1 MRIQPKD
8 RKRLVD
14 AAMGRI
20 PCDLVIRNAKVVN
33 VFTGEIYEGNVGIC
47 EGFIAHIQ
55 CDPDHTGRPEVPLE
69 GTKEYDAKGA
79 YLTPGFIDAHIH
91 IESTMMTPRYFAK
104 AVIPHGTTTVI
115 TDPHEIGN
123 VFGVKGVQ
131 YMHECSEDLPMRQL
145 ILAPSCVPSLP
156 GKENGGAVF
165 GVEEIAELF
174 KLPRVAGLAEV
185 MDYYG
190 VMNNDPRMV
199 SLVGH
204 CLDEEKFAQ
213 GHAFCIYGRELS
225 AYACGGPMSDHECIG
240 AQDARDRMRIGI
252 NVDAR
257 ESSISQDID
266 DIIRGLK
273 DFRYKDLVTFATDD
287 TESDDILRRG
297 HENYIANKAI
307 KAGLDPVDAIKVAT
321 INAAREAGI
330 KGIGAVA
337 PGYTADLNLFE
348 NLTNLEPKAVFYG
361 GELVAEDGKLLA
373 VIEDRDYEIEK
384 INSVSIPI
392 PSADSLKIA
401 APADREKVTCNII
414 VFDSQKGFMTDFGT
428 ADIPVKDG
436 YLDISGDPDLKYAA
450 VINRYGKGTIGHA
463 IVRSYGIKEGAVA
476 STVAHDCHNIVVIY
490 DKPENAITAMERLKE
505 NAGGYVSVR
514 DGQVLAEMKLPVA
527 GLMSNTPIETI
538 AAQSHE
544 FKKSLETLG
553 MTGVAFPLFNMAILP
568 LPVVP
573 VARLTDL
580 GMINAITQEFVPVI
594 ADNSGERT
602 QAS

>member
-1 MRIQPKD
+1 MRIQPKN
-8 RKRLVD
+8 RERLVD
-14 AAMGRI
+14 AAIGRI
-20 PCDLVIRNAKVVN
+20 PCDLVIRNAQVVN
-33 VFTGEIYEGNVGIC
+33 VFTGEVYDADVGIC
-47 EGFIAHIQ
+47 EGFIAHVQ
-55 CDPDHTGRPEVPLE
+55 CDPDKTNRPEAPLE
-69 GTKEYDAKGA
+69 GVKEYDAKGA
-79 YLTPGFIDAHIH
+79 FLTPGFVDAHIH

-123 VFGVKGVQ
+123 VFGVKGVR

-156 GKENGGAVF
+156 GKENGGASF
-165 GVEEIAELF
+165 GVEEISELF

-190 VMNNDPRMV
+190 VMNNAPRMV

-225 AYACGGPMSDHECIG
+225 AYACGGPMSDHECIS
-240 AQDARDRMRIGI
+240 AQDARDRVRVGI

-266 DIIRGLK
+266 DIIQGVK
-273 DFRYKDLVTFATDD
+273 DFRYTDLVTFATDD
-287 TESDDILRRG
+287 TESDDILKRG

-307 KAGLDPVDAIKVAT
+307 RAGLDPIDAIKVAT

-337 PGYTADLNLFE
+337 PGYTADLALFDS
-348 NLTNLEPKAVFYG
+348 LTNLEPKAVFYG

-373 VIEDRDYEIEK
+373 VIEDKDYEIEG
-384 INSVSIPI
+384 INSVSIPV
-392 PSADSLKIA
+392 PAPEKLMIA
-401 APADREKVTCNII
+401 APADRTSARCNII
-414 VFDSQKGFMTDFGT
+414 VFDPNKGFMTDFGT

-436 YLDISGDPDLKYAA
+436 FLDISGDPSLKYAA
-450 VINRYGKGTIGHA
+450 VINRYGTGTIGQA
-463 IVRSYGIKEGAVA
+463 IVKDYGIREGAVA

-490 DKPENAITAMERLKE
+490 DKPENAVTAIARLKE

-514 DGQVLAEMKLPVA
+514 DGEILAEMKLPVA

-538 AAQSHE
+538 AAQSQRL
-544 FKKSLETLG
+544 KASLETLG

-580 GMINAITQEFVPVI
+580 GMINAITQEFLPII
-594 ADNSGERT
+594 AE
-602 QAS
+602 

>member
-1 MRIQPKD
+1 MRIQPKN
-8 RKRLVD
+8 RERLVD
-14 AAMGRI
+14 AAIGRI
-20 PCDLVIRNAKVVN
+20 PCDLVIRNAQVVN
-33 VFTGEIYEGNVGIC
+33 VFTGEVYDADVGIC
-47 EGFIAHIQ
+47 EGFIAHVQ
-55 CDPDHTGRPEVPLE
+55 CDPDKTNRPEAPLE
-69 GTKEYDAKGA
+69 GVKEYDAKGA
-79 YLTPGFIDAHIH
+79 FLTPGFVDAHIH

-123 VFGVKGVQ
+123 VFGVKGVR

-156 GKENGGAVF
+156 GKENGGASF
-165 GVEEIAELF
+165 GVEEISELF

-190 VMNNDPRMV
+190 EMNNAPRMV

-225 AYACGGPMSDHECIG
+225 AYACGGPMSDHECIS
-240 AQDARDRMRIGI
+240 AQDARDRVRVGI

-266 DIIRGLK
+266 DIIRGVK
-273 DFRYKDLVTFATDD
+273 AFRYTDLVTFATDD
-287 TESDDILRRG
+287 TESDDILKRG

-307 KAGLDPVDAIKVAT
+307 RAGLDPIDAIKVAT

-337 PGYTADLNLFE
+337 PGYTADLALFDS
-348 NLTNLEPKAVFYG
+348 LTNLEPKAVFYG

-373 VIEDRDYEIEK
+373 VIEDKDYEIEG
-384 INSVSIPI
+384 INSVSIPV
-392 PSADSLKIA
+392 PAPEKLMIA
-401 APADREKVTCNII
+401 APADRTSARCNII
-414 VFDSQKGFMTDFGT
+414 VFDPNKGFMTDFGT

-436 YLDISGDPDLKYAA
+436 FLDISGDPSLKYAA
-450 VINRYGKGTIGHA
+450 VINRYGTGTIGQA
-463 IVRSYGIKEGAVA
+463 IVKDYGIREGAVA

-490 DKPENAITAMERLKE
+490 DKPENAVTAIARLKE

-514 DGQVLAEMKLPVA
+514 DGEILAEMKLPVA

-538 AAQSHE
+538 AAQSQRL
-544 FKKSLETLG
+544 KASLETLG

-580 GMINAITQEFVPVI
+580 GMINAITQEFLPII
-594 ADNSGERT
+594 AE
-602 QAS
+602 

>member
-1 MRIQPKD
+1 MRIQPKN
-8 RKRLVD
+8 RERLVD
-14 AAMGRI
+14 AAIGRI
-20 PCDLVIRNAKVVN
+20 PCDLVIRNAQVVN
-33 VFTGEIYEGNVGIC
+33 VFTGEVYDADVGIC
-47 EGFIAHIQ
+47 EGFIAHVQ
-55 CDPDHTGRPEVPLE
+55 CDPDKTNRPEAPLE
-69 GTKEYDAKGA
+69 GVKEYDAKGA
-79 YLTPGFIDAHIH
+79 FLTPGFVDAHIH

-123 VFGVKGVQ
+123 VFGVKGVR

-156 GKENGGAVF
+156 GKENGGASF
-165 GVEEIAELF
+165 GVEEISELF

-190 VMNNDPRMV
+190 VMNNAPRMV

-204 CLDEEKFAQ
+204 CLNEEKFAQ

-225 AYACGGPMSDHECIG
+225 AYACGGPMSDHECIS
-240 AQDARDRMRIGI
+240 AQDARDRVRVGI

-266 DIIRGLK
+266 DIIRGVK
-273 DFRYKDLVTFATDD
+273 DFRYTDLVTFATDD
-287 TESDDILRRG
+287 TESDDILKRG

-307 KAGLDPVDAIKVAT
+307 RAGLDPIDAIKVAT

-337 PGYTADLNLFE
+337 PGYTADLALFDS
-348 NLTNLEPKAVFYG
+348 LTNLEPKAVFYG

-373 VIEDRDYEIEK
+373 VIEDKDYEIEG
-384 INSVSIPI
+384 INSVSIPV
-392 PSADSLKIA
+392 PAPEKLMIA
-401 APADREKVTCNII
+401 APADRTSARCNII
-414 VFDSQKGFMTDFGT
+414 VFDPNKGFMTDFGT

-436 YLDISGDPDLKYAA
+436 FLDISGDPSLKYAA
-450 VINRYGKGTIGHA
+450 VINRYGTGTIGQA
-463 IVRSYGIKEGAVA
+463 IVKDYGIREGAVA

-490 DKPENAITAMERLKE
+490 DKPENAVTAIARLKE

-514 DGQVLAEMKLPVA
+514 DGEILAEMKLPVA

-538 AAQSHE
+538 AAQSQRL
-544 FKKSLETLG
+544 KASLETLG

-580 GMINAITQEFVPVI
+580 GMINAITQEFLPII
-594 ADNSGERT
+594 AE
-602 QAS
+602 

>member
-1 MRIQPKD
+1 MRIQPKN
-8 RKRLVD
+8 RERLVD
-14 AAMGRI
+14 AAIGRI
-20 PCDLVIRNAKVVN
+20 PCDLVIRNAQVVN
-33 VFTGEIYEGNVGIC
+33 VFTGEVYDADVGIC
-47 EGFIAHIQ
+47 EGFIAHVQ
-55 CDPDHTGRPEVPLE
+55 CDPDKTNRPEAPLE
-69 GTKEYDAKGA
+69 GVKEYDAKGA
-79 YLTPGFIDAHIH
+79 FLTPGFVDAHIH

-123 VFGVKGVQ
+123 VFGVKGVR

-156 GKENGGAVF
+156 GKENGGASF
-165 GVEEIAELF
+165 GVEEISELF

-190 VMNNDPRMV
+190 VMNNAPRMV

-204 CLDEEKFAQ
+204 CLNEEKFAQ

-225 AYACGGPMSDHECIG
+225 AYACGGPMSDHECIS
-240 AQDARDRMRIGI
+240 AQDARDRVRVGI

-266 DIIRGLK
+266 DIIQGVK
-273 DFRYKDLVTFATDD
+273 DFRYTDLVTFATDD
-287 TESDDILRRG
+287 TESDDILKRG

-307 KAGLDPVDAIKVAT
+307 RAGLDPIDAIKVAT

-337 PGYTADLNLFE
+337 PGYTADLALFDS
-348 NLTNLEPKAVFYG
+348 LTNLEPKAVFYG

-373 VIEDRDYEIEK
+373 VIEDKDYEIEG
-384 INSVSIPI
+384 INSVSIPV
-392 PSADSLKIA
+392 PAPEKLMIA
-401 APADREKVTCNII
+401 APADRTSARCNII
-414 VFDSQKGFMTDFGT
+414 VFDPNKGFMTDFGT

-436 YLDISGDPDLKYAA
+436 FLDISGDPSLKYAA
-450 VINRYGKGTIGHA
+450 VINRYGTGTIGQA
-463 IVRSYGIKEGAVA
+463 IVKDYGIREGAVA

-490 DKPENAITAMERLKE
+490 DKPENAVTAIARLKE

-514 DGQVLAEMKLPVA
+514 DGEILAEMKLPVA

-538 AAQSHE
+538 AAQSQRL
-544 FKKSLETLG
+544 KASLETLG

-580 GMINAITQEFVPVI
+580 GMINAITQEFLPII
-594 ADNSGERT
+594 AE
-602 QAS
+602 

>member
-1 MRIQPKD
+1 MRIQPKN
-8 RKRLVD
+8 RERLVD
-14 AAMGRI
+14 AAIGRI
-20 PCDLVIRNAKVVN
+20 PCDLVIRNAQVVN
-33 VFTGEIYEGNVGIC
+33 VFTGEVYDADVGIC
-47 EGFIAHIQ
+47 EGFIAHVQ
-55 CDPDHTGRPEVPLE
+55 CDPDKTNRPEAPLE
-69 GTKEYDAKGA
+69 GVKEYDAKGA
-79 YLTPGFIDAHIH
+79 FLTPGFVDAHIH

-123 VFGVKGVQ
+123 VFGVKGVR

-156 GKENGGAVF
+156 GKENGGASF
-165 GVEEIAELF
+165 GVEEISELF

-190 VMNNDPRMV
+190 VMNNAPRMV

-225 AYACGGPMSDHECIG
+225 AYACGGPMSDHECIS
-240 AQDARDRMRIGI
+240 AQDARDRVRVGV

-266 DIIRGLK
+266 DIIQGVK
-273 DFRYKDLVTFATDD
+273 DFRYTDLVTFATDD
-287 TESDDILRRG
+287 TESDDILKRG

-307 KAGLDPVDAIKVAT
+307 RAGLDPIDAIKVAT

-337 PGYTADLNLFE
+337 PGYTADLALFDS
-348 NLTNLEPKAVFYG
+348 LTNLEPKAVFYG

-373 VIEDRDYEIEK
+373 VIEDKDYEIEG
-384 INSVSIPI
+384 INSVSIPV
-392 PSADSLKIA
+392 PTPEKLMIA
-401 APADREKVTCNII
+401 APADRTSARCNII
-414 VFDSQKGFMTDFGT
+414 VFDPNKGFMTDFGT

-436 YLDISGDPDLKYAA
+436 FLDISGDPSLKYAA
-450 VINRYGKGTIGHA
+450 VINRYGTGTIGQA
-463 IVRSYGIKEGAVA
+463 IVKDYGIREGAVA

-490 DKPENAITAMERLKE
+490 DKPENAVTAIARLKE

-514 DGQVLAEMKLPVA
+514 DGEILAEMKLPVA

-538 AAQSHE
+538 AAQSQRL
-544 FKKSLETLG
+544 KASLETLG

-580 GMINAITQEFVPVI
+580 GMINAITQEFLPII
-594 ADNSGERT
+594 AE
-602 QAS
+602 

>member
-1 MRIQPKD
+1 MRIQPKN
-8 RKRLVD
+8 RERLVD
-14 AAMGRI
+14 AAIGRI
-20 PCDLVIRNAKVVN
+20 PCDLVIRNAQVVN
-33 VFTGEIYEGNVGIC
+33 VFTGEVYDADVGIC
-47 EGFIAHIQ
+47 EGFIAHVQ
-55 CDPDHTGRPEVPLE
+55 CDPDKTNRPEAPLE
-69 GTKEYDAKGA
+69 GVKEYDAKGA
-79 YLTPGFIDAHIH
+79 FLTPGFVDAHIH

-123 VFGVKGVQ
+123 VFGVKGVR

-156 GKENGGAVF
+156 GKENGGASF
-165 GVEEIAELF
+165 GVEEISELF

-190 VMNNDPRMV
+190 VMNNAPRMV

-204 CLDEEKFAQ
+204 CLNEEKFAQ

-225 AYACGGPMSDHECIG
+225 AYACGGPMSDHECIS
-240 AQDARDRMRIGI
+240 AQDARDRVRVGI

-266 DIIRGLK
+266 DIIQGVK
-273 DFRYKDLVTFATDD
+273 DFRYTDLVTFATDD
-287 TESDDILRRG
+287 TESDDILKRG

-307 KAGLDPVDAIKVAT
+307 RAGLDPIDAIKVAT

-337 PGYTADLNLFE
+337 PGYTADLALFDS
-348 NLTNLEPKAVFYG
+348 LTNLEPKAVFYG

-373 VIEDRDYEIEK
+373 VIEDKDYEIEG
-384 INSVSIPI
+384 INSVSIPV
-392 PSADSLKIA
+392 PTPEKLMIA
-401 APADREKVTCNII
+401 APADRTSARCNII
-414 VFDSQKGFMTDFGT
+414 VFDPNKGFMTDFGT

-436 YLDISGDPDLKYAA
+436 FLDISGDPSLKYAA
-450 VINRYGKGTIGHA
+450 VINRYGTGTIGQA
-463 IVRSYGIKEGAVA
+463 IVKDYGIREGAVA

-490 DKPENAITAMERLKE
+490 DKPENAVTAIARLKE

-514 DGQVLAEMKLPVA
+514 DGEILAEMKLPVA

-538 AAQSHE
+538 AAQSQRL
-544 FKKSLETLG
+544 KASLETLG

-580 GMINAITQEFVPVI
+580 GMINAITQEFLPII
-594 ADNSGERT
+594 AE
-602 QAS
+602 

>member
-1 MRIQPKD
+1 MRIQPKN
-8 RKRLVD
+8 RERLVD
-14 AAMGRI
+14 AAIGRI
-20 PCDLVIRNAKVVN
+20 PCDLVIRNAQVVN
-33 VFTGEIYEGNVGIC
+33 VFTGEVYDADVGIC
-47 EGFIAHIQ
+47 EGFIAHVQ
-55 CDPDHTGRPEVPLE
+55 CDPDKTNRPEAPLE
-69 GTKEYDAKGA
+69 GVKEYDAKGA
-79 YLTPGFIDAHIH
+79 FLTPGFVDAHIH

-123 VFGVKGVQ
+123 VFGVKGVR

-156 GKENGGAVF
+156 GKENGGASF
-165 GVEEIAELF
+165 GVEEISELF

-190 VMNNDPRMV
+190 VMNNAPRMV

-225 AYACGGPMSDHECIG
+225 AYACGGPMSDHECIS
-240 AQDARDRMRIGI
+240 AQDARDRVRVGI

-266 DIIRGLK
+266 DIIQGVK
-273 DFRYKDLVTFATDD
+273 DFRYTDLVTFATDD
-287 TESDDILRRG
+287 TESDDILKRG

-307 KAGLDPVDAIKVAT
+307 RAGLDPIDAIKVAT

-337 PGYTADLNLFE
+337 PGYTADLALFDS
-348 NLTNLEPKAVFYG
+348 LTNLEPKAVFYG

-373 VIEDRDYEIEK
+373 VIEDKDYEIEG
-384 INSVSIPI
+384 INSVSIPV
-392 PSADSLKIA
+392 PTPEKLMIA
-401 APADREKVTCNII
+401 APADRTSARCNII
-414 VFDSQKGFMTDFGT
+414 VFDPNKGFMTDFGT

-436 YLDISGDPDLKYAA
+436 FLDISGDPSLKYAA
-450 VINRYGKGTIGHA
+450 VINRYGTGTIGQA
-463 IVRSYGIKEGAVA
+463 IVKDYGIREGAVA

-490 DKPENAITAMERLKE
+490 DKPENAVTAIARLKE

-514 DGQVLAEMKLPVA
+514 DGEILAEMKLPVA

-538 AAQSHE
+538 AAQSQRL
-544 FKKSLETLG
+544 KASLETLG

-580 GMINAITQEFVPVI
+580 GMINAITQEFLPII
-594 ADNSGERT
+594 AE
-602 QAS
+602 

>member
-1 MRIQPKD
+1 
-8 RKRLVD
+8 
-14 AAMGRI
+14 
-20 PCDLVIRNAKVVN
+20 
-33 VFTGEIYEGNVGIC
+33 
-47 EGFIAHIQ
+47 
-55 CDPDHTGRPEVPLE
+55 
-69 GTKEYDAKGA
+69 
-79 YLTPGFIDAHIH
+79 
-91 IESTMMTPRYFAK
+91 MTPRYFAK

-123 VFGVKGVQ
+123 VFGVKGVR

-156 GKENGGAVF
+156 GKENGGASF
-165 GVEEIAELF
+165 GVEEISELF

-190 VMNNDPRMV
+190 VMNNAPRMV

-225 AYACGGPMSDHECIG
+225 AYACGGPMSDHECIS
-240 AQDARDRMRIGI
+240 AQDARDRVRVGI

-266 DIIRGLK
+266 DIIQGVK
-273 DFRYKDLVTFATDD
+273 DFRYTDLVTFATDD
-287 TESDDILRRG
+287 TESDDILKRG

-307 KAGLDPVDAIKVAT
+307 RAGLDPIDAIKVAT

-337 PGYTADLNLFE
+337 PGYTADLALFDS
-348 NLTNLEPKAVFYG
+348 LTNLEPKAVFYG

-373 VIEDRDYEIEK
+373 VIEDKDYEIEG
-384 INSVSIPI
+384 INSVSIPV
-392 PSADSLKIA
+392 PAPEKLMIA
-401 APADREKVTCNII
+401 APADRTSARCNII
-414 VFDSQKGFMTDFGT
+414 VFDPNKGFMTDFGT

-436 YLDISGDPDLKYAA
+436 FLDISGDPSLKYAA
-450 VINRYGKGTIGHA
+450 VINRYGTGTIGQA
-463 IVRSYGIKEGAVA
+463 IVKDYGIREGAVA

-490 DKPENAITAMERLKE
+490 DKPENAVTAIARLKE

-514 DGQVLAEMKLPVA
+514 DGEILAEMKLPVA

-538 AAQSHE
+538 AAQSQRL
-544 FKKSLETLG
+544 KASLETLG
-553 MTGVAFPLFNMAILP
+553 MTGVEFPLFNMAILP

-580 GMINAITQEFVPVI
+580 GMINAITQEFLPII
-594 ADNSGERT
+594 AE
-602 QAS
+602 

>member
-1 MRIQPKD
+1 MRIQPKN
-8 RKRLVD
+8 RERLVD
-14 AAMGRI
+14 AAIGRI
-20 PCDLVIRNAKVVN
+20 PCDLVIRNAQVVN
-33 VFTGEIYEGNVGIC
+33 VFTGEVYDADVGIC
-47 EGFIAHIQ
+47 EGFIAHVQ
-55 CDPDHTGRPEVPLE
+55 CDPDKTNRPEAPLE
-69 GTKEYDAKGA
+69 GVKEYDAKGA
-79 YLTPGFIDAHIH
+79 FLTPGFVDAHIH

-123 VFGVKGVQ
+123 VFGVKGVR

-156 GKENGGAVF
+156 GKENGGASF
-165 GVEEIAELF
+165 GVEEISELF

-190 VMNNDPRMV
+190 VMNNAPRMV

-204 CLDEEKFAQ
+204 CLNEEKFAQ

-225 AYACGGPMSDHECIG
+225 AYACGGPMSDHECIS
-240 AQDARDRMRIGI
+240 AQDARDRVRVGI

-266 DIIRGLK
+266 DIIRGVK
-273 DFRYKDLVTFATDD
+273 AFRYTDLVTFATDD
-287 TESDDILRRG
+287 TESDDILKRG

-307 KAGLDPVDAIKVAT
+307 RAGLDPIDAIKVAT

-337 PGYTADLNLFE
+337 PGYTADLALFDS
-348 NLTNLEPKAVFYG
+348 LTNLEPKAVFYG

-373 VIEDRDYEIEK
+373 VIEDKDYEIEG
-384 INSVSIPI
+384 INSVSIPV
-392 PSADSLKIA
+392 PAPEKLMIA
-401 APADREKVTCNII
+401 APADRTSARCNII
-414 VFDSQKGFMTDFGT
+414 VFDPNKGFMTDFGT

-436 YLDISGDPDLKYAA
+436 FLDISGDPSLKYAA
-450 VINRYGKGTIGHA
+450 VINRYGTGTIGQA
-463 IVRSYGIKEGAVA
+463 IVKDYGIREGAVA

-490 DKPENAITAMERLKE
+490 DKPENAVTAIARLKE

-514 DGQVLAEMKLPVA
+514 DGEILAEMKLPVA

-538 AAQSHE
+538 AAQSQRL
-544 FKKSLETLG
+544 KASLETLG

-580 GMINAITQEFVPVI
+580 GMINAITQEFLPII
-594 ADNSGERT
+594 AE
-602 QAS
+602 

>member
-1 MRIQPKD
+1 MRIQPKN
-8 RKRLVD
+8 RERLVD
-14 AAMGRI
+14 AAIGRI
-20 PCDLVIRNAKVVN
+20 PCDLVIRNAQVVN
-33 VFTGEIYEGNVGIC
+33 VFTGEVYDADVGIC
-47 EGFIAHIQ
+47 EGFIAHVQ
-55 CDPDHTGRPEVPLE
+55 CDPDKTNRPEAPLE
-69 GTKEYDAKGA
+69 GVKEYDAKGA
-79 YLTPGFIDAHIH
+79 FLTPGFVDAHIH

-123 VFGVKGVQ
+123 VFGVKGVR

-156 GKENGGAVF
+156 GKENGGASF
-165 GVEEIAELF
+165 GVEEISELF

-190 VMNNDPRMV
+190 VMNNAPRMV

-225 AYACGGPMSDHECIG
+225 AYACGGPMSDHECIS
-240 AQDARDRMRIGI
+240 AQDARDRVRVGV

-266 DIIRGLK
+266 DIIRGVK
-273 DFRYKDLVTFATDD
+273 DFRYTDLVTFATDD
-287 TESDDILRRG
+287 TESDDILKRG

-307 KAGLDPVDAIKVAT
+307 RAGLDPIDAIKVAT

-337 PGYTADLNLFE
+337 PGYTADLALFDS
-348 NLTNLEPKAVFYG
+348 LTNLEPKAVFYG

-373 VIEDRDYEIEK
+373 VIEDKDYEIEG
-384 INSVSIPI
+384 INSVSIPV
-392 PSADSLKIA
+392 PTPEKLMIA
-401 APADREKVTCNII
+401 APADRTSARCNII
-414 VFDSQKGFMTDFGT
+414 VFDPNKGFMTDFGT

-436 YLDISGDPDLKYAA
+436 FLDISGDPSLKYAA
-450 VINRYGKGTIGHA
+450 VINRYGTGTIGQA
-463 IVRSYGIKEGAVA
+463 IVKDYGIREGAVA

-490 DKPENAITAMERLKE
+490 DKPENAVTAIARLKE

-514 DGQVLAEMKLPVA
+514 DGEILAEMKLPVA

-538 AAQSHE
+538 AAQSQRL
-544 FKKSLETLG
+544 KASLETLG

-580 GMINAITQEFVPVI
+580 GMINAITQEFLPII
-594 ADNSGERT
+594 AE
-602 QAS
+602 

>member
-8 RKRLVD
+8 RTRLVD
-14 AAMGRI
+14 AAIGRI
-20 PCDLVIRNAKVVN
+20 PCDLVIRNARIVN
-33 VFTGEIYEGNVGIC
+33 VFTGEIYLGDVGIC
-47 EGFIAHIQ
+47 EGFIAHVQ
-55 CDPDHTGRPEVPLE
+55 CDPDNTGRPETSLE
-69 GTKEYDAKGA
+69 GSREYDAKGA
-79 YLTPGFIDAHIH
+79 YLTPGFIDSHIH

-156 GKENGGAVF
+156 GKENGGAEF

-190 VMNNDPRMV
+190 VMNNAPRMV
-199 SLVGH
+199 SLVGK

-213 GHAFCIYGRELS
+213 GHMFCIYGREVS
-225 AYACGGPMSDHECIG
+225 AYACGGPMSDHECIS
-240 AQDARDRMRIGI
+240 AQDARDRLRAGI

-266 DIIRGLK
+266 DIIQGVK
-273 DFRYKDLVTFATDD
+273 DFRYTDLVTFATDD
-287 TESDDILRRG
+287 TESDDILKRG
-297 HENYIANKAI
+297 HENYIAAKAI
-307 KAGLDPVDAIKVAT
+307 RAGLDPVDAIKIAT

-337 PGYTADLNLFE
+337 PGYAADVLLFDD
-348 NLTNLEPKAVFYG
+348 LTELAPKAVFYA
-361 GELVAEDGKLLA
+361 GELVAEEGKLLA
-373 VIEDRDYEIEK
+373 EIEDRDYEIESV
-384 INSVSIPI
+384 NSVSIPTPDAGKLQI
-392 PSADSLKIA
+392 EVPGCDGNV
-401 APADREKVTCNII
+401 RCNII
-414 VFDSQKGFMTDFGT
+414 AFDPQKGFMTDFET

-436 YLDISGDPDLKYAA
+436 VLDISGDPDLKYAA
-450 VINRYGKGTIGHA
+450 VINRYGAGTIGQA
-463 IVRSYGIKEGAVA
+463 VVRSYGIQEGAVA

-490 DKPENAITAMERLKE
+490 DKPENAVIAINRLKE

-514 DGQVLAEMKLPVA
+514 DGEILAEMKLPVA
-527 GLMSNTPIETI
+527 GLMSNTPIDTI
-538 AAQSHE
+538 AAQSHK
-544 FKKSLETLG
+544 FKESLEILG
-553 MTGVAFPLFNMAILP
+553 MKGVAFPLFNMAILP

-580 GMINAITQEFVPVI
+580 GMINAITQEFLPIV
-594 ADNSGERT
+594 AR
-602 QAS
+602 

>member
-1 MRIQPKD
+1 MRIQPKN
-8 RKRLVD
+8 RERLVD
-14 AAMGRI
+14 AAIGRI
-20 PCDLVIRNAKVVN
+20 PCDLVIRNAQVVN
-33 VFTGEIYEGNVGIC
+33 VFTGEVYDADVGIC
-47 EGFIAHIQ
+47 EGFIAHVQ
-55 CDPDHTGRPEVPLE
+55 CDPDKTNRPEAPLE
-69 GTKEYDAKGA
+69 GVKEYDAKGA
-79 YLTPGFIDAHIH
+79 FLTPGFVDAHIH

-123 VFGVKGVQ
+123 VFGVKGVR

-156 GKENGGAVF
+156 GKENGGASF
-165 GVEEIAELF
+165 GVEEISELF

-190 VMNNDPRMV
+190 VMNNAPRMV

-225 AYACGGPMSDHECIG
+225 AYACGGPMSDHECIS
-240 AQDARDRMRIGI
+240 AQDARDRVRVGI

-266 DIIRGLK
+266 DIIRGVK
-273 DFRYKDLVTFATDD
+273 AFRYTDLVTFATDD
-287 TESDDILRRG
+287 TESDDILKRG

-307 KAGLDPVDAIKVAT
+307 RAGLDPIDAIKVAT

-337 PGYTADLNLFE
+337 PGYTADLALFDS
-348 NLTNLEPKAVFYG
+348 LTNLEPKAVFYG

-373 VIEDRDYEIEK
+373 VIEDKDYEIEG
-384 INSVSIPI
+384 INSVSIPV
-392 PSADSLKIA
+392 PTPEKLMIA
-401 APADREKVTCNII
+401 APADRTSARCNII
-414 VFDSQKGFMTDFGT
+414 VFDPNKGFMTDFGT

-436 YLDISGDPDLKYAA
+436 FLDISGDPSLKYAA
-450 VINRYGKGTIGHA
+450 VINRYGTGTIGQA
-463 IVRSYGIKEGAVA
+463 IVKDYGIREGAVA

-490 DKPENAITAMERLKE
+490 DKPENAVTAIARLKE

-514 DGQVLAEMKLPVA
+514 DGEILAEMKLPVA

-538 AAQSHE
+538 AAQSQRL
-544 FKKSLETLG
+544 KASLETLG

-580 GMINAITQEFVPVI
+580 GMINAITQEFLPII
-594 ADNSGERT
+594 AE
-602 QAS
+602 

>member
-1 MRIQPKD
+1 MRIQPKN
-8 RKRLVD
+8 RERLVD
-14 AAMGRI
+14 AAIGRI
-20 PCDLVIRNAKVVN
+20 PCDLVIRNAQVVN
-33 VFTGEIYEGNVGIC
+33 VFTGEVYDADVGIC
-47 EGFIAHIQ
+47 EGFIAHVQ
-55 CDPDHTGRPEVPLE
+55 CDPDKTNRPEAPLE
-69 GTKEYDAKGA
+69 GVKEYDAKGA
-79 YLTPGFIDAHIH
+79 FLTPGFVDAHIH

-104 AVIPHGTTTVI
+104 AVISHGTTTVI

-123 VFGVKGVQ
+123 VFGVKGVR

-156 GKENGGAVF
+156 GKENGGASF
-165 GVEEIAELF
+165 GVEEISELF

-190 VMNNDPRMV
+190 VMNNAPRMV

-204 CLDEEKFAQ
+204 CLNEEKFAQ

-225 AYACGGPMSDHECIG
+225 AYACGGPMSDHECIS
-240 AQDARDRMRIGI
+240 AQDARDRVRVGI

-266 DIIRGLK
+266 DIIRGVK
-273 DFRYKDLVTFATDD
+273 DFRYTDLVTFATDD
-287 TESDDILRRG
+287 TESDDILKRG

-307 KAGLDPVDAIKVAT
+307 RAGLDPIDAIKVAT

-337 PGYTADLNLFE
+337 PGYTADLALFDS
-348 NLTNLEPKAVFYG
+348 LTNLEPKAVFYG

-373 VIEDRDYEIEK
+373 VIEDKDYEIEG
-384 INSVSIPI
+384 INSVSIPV
-392 PSADSLKIA
+392 PAPEKLMIA
-401 APADREKVTCNII
+401 APADRTSARCNII
-414 VFDSQKGFMTDFGT
+414 VFDPNKGFMTDFGT

-436 YLDISGDPDLKYAA
+436 FLDISGDPSLKYAA
-450 VINRYGKGTIGHA
+450 VINRYGTGTIGQA
-463 IVRSYGIKEGAVA
+463 IVKDYGIREGAVA

-490 DKPENAITAMERLKE
+490 DKPENAVTAIARLKE

-514 DGQVLAEMKLPVA
+514 DGEILAEMKLPVA

-538 AAQSHE
+538 AAQSQRL
-544 FKKSLETLG
+544 KASLETLG

-580 GMINAITQEFVPVI
+580 GMINAITQEFLPII
-594 ADNSGERT
+594 AE
-602 QAS
+602 

>member
-1 MRIQPKD
+1 MRIQPKN
-8 RKRLVD
+8 RERLVD
-14 AAMGRI
+14 AAIGRI
-20 PCDLVIRNAKVVN
+20 PCDLVIRNAQVVN
-33 VFTGEIYEGNVGIC
+33 VFTGEVYDADVGIC
-47 EGFIAHIQ
+47 EGFIAHVQ
-55 CDPDHTGRPEVPLE
+55 CDPDKTNRPEAPLE
-69 GTKEYDAKGA
+69 GVKEYDAKGA
-79 YLTPGFIDAHIH
+79 FLTPGFVDAHIH

-123 VFGVKGVQ
+123 VFGVKGVR

-156 GKENGGAVF
+156 SKENGGASF
-165 GVEEIAELF
+165 GVEEISELF

-190 VMNNDPRMV
+190 VMNNAPRMV

-225 AYACGGPMSDHECIG
+225 AYACGGPMSDHECIS
-240 AQDARDRMRIGI
+240 AQDARDRVRVGI

-266 DIIRGLK
+266 DIIRGVK
-273 DFRYKDLVTFATDD
+273 AFRYTDLVTFATDD
-287 TESDDILRRG
+287 TESDDILKRG

-307 KAGLDPVDAIKVAT
+307 RAGLDPIDAIKVAT

-337 PGYTADLNLFE
+337 PGYTADLALFDS
-348 NLTNLEPKAVFYG
+348 LTNLEPKAVFYG

-373 VIEDRDYEIEK
+373 VIEDKDYEIEG
-384 INSVSIPI
+384 INSVSIPV
-392 PSADSLKIA
+392 PTPEKLMIA
-401 APADREKVTCNII
+401 APADRTSARCNII
-414 VFDSQKGFMTDFGT
+414 VFDPNKGFMTDFGT

-436 YLDISGDPDLKYAA
+436 FLDISGDPSLKYAA
-450 VINRYGKGTIGHA
+450 VINRYGTGTIGQA
-463 IVRSYGIKEGAVA
+463 IVKDYGIREGAVA

-490 DKPENAITAMERLKE
+490 DKPENAVTAIARLKE

-514 DGQVLAEMKLPVA
+514 DGEILAEMKLPVA

-538 AAQSHE
+538 AAQSQRL
-544 FKKSLETLG
+544 KASLETLG

-580 GMINAITQEFVPVI
+580 GMINAITQEFLPII
-594 ADNSGERT
+594 AE
-602 QAS
+602 

>member
-1 MRIQPKD
+1 MRIQPKN
-8 RKRLVD
+8 RERLVD
-14 AAMGRI
+14 AAIGRI
-20 PCDLVIRNAKVVN
+20 PCDLVIRNAQVVN
-33 VFTGEIYEGNVGIC
+33 VFTGEVYDADVGIC
-47 EGFIAHIQ
+47 EGFIAHVQ
-55 CDPDHTGRPEVPLE
+55 CDPDKTNRPEAPLE
-69 GTKEYDAKGA
+69 GVKEYDAKGA
-79 YLTPGFIDAHIH
+79 FLTPGFVDAHIH

-123 VFGVKGVQ
+123 VFGVKGVR

-156 GKENGGAVF
+156 GKENGGASF
-165 GVEEIAELF
+165 GVEEISELF

-190 VMNNDPRMV
+190 VMNNAPRMV

-225 AYACGGPMSDHECIG
+225 AYACGGPMSDHECIS
-240 AQDARDRMRIGI
+240 AQDARDRVRVGI

-266 DIIRGLK
+266 DIIQGVK
-273 DFRYKDLVTFATDD
+273 DFRYTDLVTFATDD
-287 TESDDILRRG
+287 TESDDILKRG

-307 KAGLDPVDAIKVAT
+307 RAGLDPIDAIKVAT

-337 PGYTADLNLFE
+337 PGYTADLALFDS
-348 NLTNLEPKAVFYG
+348 LTNLEPKAVFYG

-373 VIEDRDYEIEK
+373 VIEDKDYEIEG
-384 INSVSIPI
+384 INSVSIPV
-392 PSADSLKIA
+392 PAPEKLMIA
-401 APADREKVTCNII
+401 APADRTSARCNII
-414 VFDSQKGFMTDFGT
+414 VFDPNKGFMTDFGT

-436 YLDISGDPDLKYAA
+436 FLDISGDPSLKYAA
-450 VINRYGKGTIGHA
+450 VINRYGTGTIGQA
-463 IVRSYGIKEGAVA
+463 IVKDYGIREGAVA

-490 DKPENAITAMERLKE
+490 DKPENAVTAIARLKE

-514 DGQVLAEMKLPVA
+514 DGEILAEMKLPVA

-538 AAQSHE
+538 AAQSQRL
-544 FKKSLETLG
+544 KASLETLG
-553 MTGVAFPLFNMAILP
+553 MTGVEFPLFNMAILP

-580 GMINAITQEFVPVI
+580 GMINAITQEFLPII
-594 ADNSGERT
+594 AE
-602 QAS
+602 

>member
-1 MRIQPKD
+1 MRIQPKN
-8 RKRLVD
+8 RERLVD
-14 AAMGRI
+14 AAIGRI
-20 PCDLVIRNAKVVN
+20 PCDLVIRNAQVVN
-33 VFTGEIYEGNVGIC
+33 VFTGEVYDADVGIC
-47 EGFIAHIQ
+47 EGFIAHVQ
-55 CDPDHTGRPEVPLE
+55 CDPDKTNRPEAPLE
-69 GTKEYDAKGA
+69 GVKEYDAKGA
-79 YLTPGFIDAHIH
+79 FLTPGFVDAHIH

-123 VFGVKGVQ
+123 VFGVKGVR

-156 GKENGGAVF
+156 GKENGGASF
-165 GVEEIAELF
+165 GVEEISELF

-190 VMNNDPRMV
+190 VMNNAPRMV

-225 AYACGGPMSDHECIG
+225 AYACGGPMSDHECIS
-240 AQDARDRMRIGI
+240 AQDARDRVRVGI

-266 DIIRGLK
+266 DIIRGVK
-273 DFRYKDLVTFATDD
+273 AFRYTDLVTFATDD
-287 TESDDILRRG
+287 TESDDILKRG

-307 KAGLDPVDAIKVAT
+307 RAGFDPIDAIKVAT

-337 PGYTADLNLFE
+337 PGYTADLALFDS
-348 NLTNLEPKAVFYG
+348 LTNLEPKAVFYG

-373 VIEDRDYEIEK
+373 VIEDKDYEIEG
-384 INSVSIPI
+384 INSVSIPV
-392 PSADSLKIA
+392 PAPEKLMIA
-401 APADREKVTCNII
+401 APADRTSARCNII
-414 VFDSQKGFMTDFGT
+414 VFDPNKGFMTDFGT

-436 YLDISGDPDLKYAA
+436 FLDISGDPSLKYAA
-450 VINRYGKGTIGHA
+450 VINRYGTGTIGQA
-463 IVRSYGIKEGAVA
+463 IVKDYGIREGAVA

-490 DKPENAITAMERLKE
+490 DKPENAVTAIARLKE

-514 DGQVLAEMKLPVA
+514 DGEILAEMKLPVA

-538 AAQSHE
+538 AAQSQRL
-544 FKKSLETLG
+544 KASLETLG

-580 GMINAITQEFVPVI
+580 GMINAITQEFLPII
-594 ADNSGERT
+594 AE
-602 QAS
+602 

>member
-1 MRIQPKD
+1 MRIQPKN
-8 RKRLVD
+8 RERLVD
-14 AAMGRI
+14 AAIGRI
-20 PCDLVIRNAKVVN
+20 PCDLVIRNAQVVN
-33 VFTGEIYEGNVGIC
+33 VFTGEVYDADVGIC
-47 EGFIAHIQ
+47 EGFIAHVQ
-55 CDPDHTGRPEVPLE
+55 CDPDKTNRPEAPLE
-69 GTKEYDAKGA
+69 GVKEYDAKGA
-79 YLTPGFIDAHIH
+79 FLTPGFVDAHIH

-123 VFGVKGVQ
+123 VFGVKGVR

-156 GKENGGAVF
+156 GKENGGASF
-165 GVEEIAELF
+165 GVEEISELF

-190 VMNNDPRMV
+190 VMNNAPRMV

-225 AYACGGPMSDHECIG
+225 AYACGGPMSDHECIS
-240 AQDARDRMRIGI
+240 AQDARDRVRVGI

-266 DIIRGLK
+266 DIIRGVK
-273 DFRYKDLVTFATDD
+273 AFRYTDLVTFATDD
-287 TESDDILRRG
+287 TESDDILKRG

-307 KAGLDPVDAIKVAT
+307 RAGLDPIDAIKVAT

-337 PGYTADLNLFE
+337 PGYTADLALFDS
-348 NLTNLEPKAVFYG
+348 LTNLEPKAVFYG

-373 VIEDRDYEIEK
+373 VIEDKDYEIEG
-384 INSVSIPI
+384 INSVSIPV
-392 PSADSLKIA
+392 PAPEKLMIA
-401 APADREKVTCNII
+401 APADRTSARCNII
-414 VFDSQKGFMTDFGT
+414 VFDPNKGFMTDFGT

-436 YLDISGDPDLKYAA
+436 FLDISGDPSLKYAA
-450 VINRYGKGTIGHA
+450 VINRYGTGTIGQA
-463 IVRSYGIKEGAVA
+463 IVKDYGIREGAVA

-490 DKPENAITAMERLKE
+490 DKPENAVTAIARLKE

-514 DGQVLAEMKLPVA
+514 DGEILAEMKLPVA

-538 AAQSHE
+538 AAQSQRL
-544 FKKSLETLG
+544 KASLETLG

-580 GMINAITQEFVPVI
+580 GMINAITQEFLPII
-594 ADNSGERT
+594 AE
-602 QAS
+602 